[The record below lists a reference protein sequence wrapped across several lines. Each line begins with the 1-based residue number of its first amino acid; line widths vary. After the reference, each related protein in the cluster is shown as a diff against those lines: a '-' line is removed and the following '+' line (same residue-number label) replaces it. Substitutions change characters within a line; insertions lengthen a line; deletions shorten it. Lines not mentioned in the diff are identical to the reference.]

1 MKNKKLTFIL
11 SDESINSHG
20 TWVRT
25 SGIKLDRFKSNPVML
40 WSHDDNLPPIGK
52 WDNIRVEGEQLLAD
66 AVFDESDSLAAAIK
80 SKVEQGLLK
89 ACSIGFY
96 ATKYSSDKEDIKAGQ
111 RYETI
116 VESELLEASL
126 CAIGSNANAMALYDS
141 KGRRI
146 NLSAPEERQACGLK
160 ELPQNEDIN
169 SKNED
174 MEALKQE
181 ELQAKY
187 AAQEQELAE
196 LKAYKESVE
205 KEAKARR
212 ERDVEELVKQGIES
226 RRITKENAAVW
237 KQLATD
243 NYESAK
249 IALEAIMPNTRIEEY
264 LKGSKREASEYAG
277 KSWEEL
283 DKAGKL
289 QSLKESD
296 FELFKSLYKSKFGT
310 DYKG

>member
-52 WDNIRVEGEQLLAD
+52 WDNIRVEGDKLLAD

-174 MEALKQE
+174 METLKQE
-181 ELQAKY
+181 ELQTKY
-187 AAQEQELAE
+187 AAQEKELTE
-196 LKAYKESVE
+196 LKAYKERVE

-226 RRITKENAAVW
+226 RRITKENAVVW

-264 LKGSKREASEYAG
+264 LKGTKREASEYTG